1 MLILLTHEE
10 GDLRD
15 VTNLTLVLV
24 LVEFKV
30 LEVFFQRMSDNNL
43 VVQNLLKLFDQDEN
57 KICKKR

>member
-24 LVEFKV
+24 LVEFEV